1 MSETVAAPHSQHGA
15 PHPRHRAG
23 PRQYSTFFVD
33 RLYFGVDVL
42 DVQEVLKHQ
51 EMTPVPKASGVISGL
66 INLRGQIV
74 TAFDMRR
81 RLGSASAQ
89 SETPPMNFVIRT
101 EDGAVSLLVDEIG
114 DVIEVR
120 PEDFEPPPKTVSE
133 VAREFIEGVY
143 KLDGRLL
150 LVLST
155 RRVLQS

>member
-1 MSETVAAPHSQHGA
+1 MSENVSGAQSQ
-15 PHPRHRAG
+15 RRAE

-33 RLYFGVDVL
+33 GLYFGVDVL
-42 DVQEVLKHQ
+42 NVQEVLKHQ
-51 EMTPVPKASGVISGL
+51 EMTPVPKAHGVITGL

-81 RLGSASAQ
+81 RLGVS
-89 SETPPMNFVIRT
+89 PPQTAKPSMNFVIRT

-120 PEDFEPPPKTVSE
+120 QEDFEPPPKTVSE
-133 VAREFIEGVY
+133 VGREVIEGVY

-155 RRVLQS
+155 KRVLQT

>member
-1 MSETVAAPHSQHGA
+1 MPETVTALEAARRREPK
-15 PHPRHRAG
+15 
-23 PRQYSTFFVD
+23 QYSTFFVGS
-33 RLYFGVDVL
+33 LYFGVDVL

-51 EMTPVPKASGVISGL
+51 EMTPVPKAQAVISGL

-81 RLGSASAQ
+81 RLGVAAAH
-89 SETPPMNFVIRT
+89 SEKPPMNFVIRT

-120 PEDFEPPPKTVSE
+120 QEDFELPPRTVSE
-133 VAREFIEGVY
+133 VAREIIEGVY
-143 KLDGRLL
+143 KLEGRLL

-155 RRVLQS
+155 KRVLQS

>member
-1 MSETVAAPHSQHGA
+1 MSTNVSAGP
-15 PHPRHRAG
+15 PPRRAE

-33 RLYFGVDVL
+33 GLYFGVDVL
-42 DVQEVLKHQ
+42 DVQEVLRHQ
-51 EMTPVPKASGVISGL
+51 EMTPVPKAHGVITGL

-81 RLGSASAQ
+81 RLGVTAPRSGK
-89 SETPPMNFVIRT
+89 PPMNFVIRT

-114 DVIEVR
+114 DVISVR
-120 PEDFEPPPKTVSE
+120 QEDFEPPPKTVSE

-143 KLDGRLL
+143 KLEGRLL

-155 RRVLQS
+155 QRVLQT

>member
-1 MSETVAAPHSQHGA
+1 MSENVAGA
-15 PHPRHRAG
+15 PSQRRAE
-23 PRQYSTFFVD
+23 PRQYSTFFVGG
-33 RLYFGVDVL
+33 LYFGMDVL

-51 EMTPVPKASGVISGL
+51 EMTPVPKAHGVISGL

-81 RLGSASAQ
+81 RLGFAPAN
-89 SETPPMNFVIRT
+89 SEKPPMNFVIRT

-120 PEDFEPPPKTVSE
+120 QEDFELPPKTVSE
-133 VAREFIEGVY
+133 VAREIIEGVY
-143 KLDGRLL
+143 KLEGHLL

-155 RRVLQS
+155 KRVLQS